1 MSRPSMWYPR
11 LDTGQYRDKIK
22 QKMAKMKNR
31 EFDSQS
37 LKSSKRVVASPVSA
51 TKLKV
56 SVKH

>member
-11 LDTGQYRDKIK
+11 LDTGQYRDKNK

-51 TKLKV
+51 TKSTV
-56 SVKH
+56 TN